1 MKKGFVQM
9 VSTGIG
15 KLIGNVGTE
24 MLQGQATFPHLPI
37 KQSHP
42 GITRLSMLLIS
53 PLAVEPIKLW

>member
-1 MKKGFVQM
+1 M